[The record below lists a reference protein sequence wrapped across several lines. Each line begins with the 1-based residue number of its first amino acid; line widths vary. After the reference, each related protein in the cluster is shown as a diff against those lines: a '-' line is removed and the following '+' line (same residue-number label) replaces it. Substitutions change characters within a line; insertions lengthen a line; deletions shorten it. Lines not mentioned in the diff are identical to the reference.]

1 MIEFKL
7 SDSDKNL
14 QIIDIVIALI
24 LFILGCNIGKLVTEN
39 VADTWI
45 AFNGSVVVVLALGEF
60 IWWRIRKRLIRK

>member
-1 MIEFKL
+1 VMEFNVF
-7 SDSDKNL
+7 DCDKKL
-14 QIIDIVIALI
+14 QIIDIAIA
-24 LFILGCNIGKLVTEN
+24 FILYVLGSYIGKLVTEN